1 MNQNKTATS
10 EYKGTNQLL
19 IGIVL
24 SVITFTL
31 FAQTTLNIAP
41 TMRAD
46 LGINMTSSNLAVS
59 ITSLFSGMFI
69 VVMGGISD
77 RLGRVRII
85 RVGLL
90 LSTIGSAL
98 IALSP
103 TGTAAFL
110 IPGRIIQGLS
120 AACIMPSTLA
130 LIKTYYQG
138 PDRQRAISY
147 YSMGA
152 WGGSGLT
159 SLFGG
164 FLATTIGWRW
174 IFWISIAVAI
184 LSFLFIQG
192 TPESRPTSAKS
203 HQGYDIPGIL
213 IFILGMVSLNLLIGQ
228 GASLG
233 WLSPAVLGLAAVAVI
248 ALGTFVVFERKVA
261 SPFIDFALF
270 RNQMYLGAT
279 MSNFLLNSAAGTLMV
294 TLSLVQIG
302 AGMSAFEA
310 GLLTIGYLI
319 AVLITIRIGE
329 RLLQKR
335 GPRLPMVLGS
345 AITGTGIFLLTSTF
359 LLASQY
365 RIVATIAFTLFGA
378 GLGFYATPSTDAA
391 LSTVPADQAGSAAGI
406 YKMSSSLGAALGIAI
421 SAALFTGL
429 SNGQVVFAEGLFLGR
444 VDNIAVRF
452 AAAIALLFN
461 LIAVLLAITSI
472 LVTIPPSGKPD
483 APGGSDAASR
493 KGGPSRQQAVQASSN
508 RKKPVKKTK

>member
-152 WGGSGLT
+152 WGG
-159 SLFGG
+159 F
-164 FLATTIGWRW
+164 R
-174 IFWISIAVAI
+174 V
-184 LSFLFIQG
+184 
-192 TPESRPTSAKS
+192 
-203 HQGYDIPGIL
+203 D
-213 IFILGMVSLNLLIGQ
+213 
-228 GASLG
+228 
-233 WLSPAVLGLAAVAVI
+233 VAVWRI
-248 ALGTFVVFERKVA
+248 SCYHHWLALDLLDIHRCRHPEF
-261 SPFIDFALF
+261 FI
-270 RNQMYLGAT
+270 YPGHT
-279 MSNFLLNSAAGTLMV
+279 
-294 TLSLVQIG
+294 
-302 AGMSAFEA
+302 
-310 GLLTIGYLI
+310 
-319 AVLITIRIGE
+319 
-329 RLLQKR
+329 
-335 GPRLPMVLGS
+335 
-345 AITGTGIFLLTSTF
+345 
-359 LLASQY
+359 
-365 RIVATIAFTLFGA
+365 
-378 GLGFYATPSTDAA
+378 
-391 LSTVPADQAGSAAGI
+391 
-406 YKMSSSLGAALGIAI
+406 
-421 SAALFTGL
+421 
-429 SNGQVVFAEGLFLGR
+429 
-444 VDNIAVRF
+444 
-452 AAAIALLFN
+452 
-461 LIAVLLAITSI
+461 
-472 LVTIPPSGKPD
+472 GKP
-483 APGGSDAASR
+483 ANLCQESSR
-493 KGGPSRQQAVQASSN
+493 L
-508 RKKPVKKTK
+508 

>member
-1 MNQNKTATS
+1 MKQNKTSAR
-10 EYKGTNQLL
+10 EYRGTNQLL

-24 SVITFTL
+24 AVLTFSL

-46 LGINMTSSNLAVS
+46 LGIDMTSSNLAVS
-59 ITSLFSGMFI
+59 ITALFSGMFI
-69 VVMGGISD
+69 VVLGGISD
-77 RLGRVRII
+77 RIGRVRII
-85 RVGLL
+85 RIGLM
-90 LSTIGSAL
+90 LSIIGSAL

-110 IPGRIIQGLS
+110 ILGRVIQGLS

-138 PDRQRAISY
+138 ADRQRAISY
-147 YSMGA
+147 FSMGS

-164 FLATTIGWRW
+164 LLATTIGWRW
-174 IFWISIAVAI
+174 IFWISVAAAL
-184 LSFLFIQG
+184 LSLTLIQG
-192 TPESRPTSAKS
+192 TPESRQASSGSAR
-203 HQGYDIPGIL
+203 GYDVPGIL
-213 IFILGMVSLNLLIGQ
+213 TFMLGMVALNLVIGQ

-233 WLSPAVLGLAAVAVI
+233 WISTAVIGLAVVAVA
-248 ALGTFVVFERKVA
+248 ALGAFFIIERKA
-261 SPFIDFALF
+261 SVPFIDFGLF
-270 RNQMYLGAT
+270 RNRMYRGAT
-279 MSNFLLNSAAGTLMV
+279 LSNFLLNSAAGTLMV

-302 AGMSAFEA
+302 AGMTSFEA

-319 AVLITIRIGE
+319 AILITIRIGE
-329 RLLQKR
+329 KLLQKW
-335 GPRLPMVLGS
+335 GPRRPMLLGS
-345 AITGTGIFLLTSTF
+345 TITGLGILLLTSTF

-365 RIVATIAFTLFGA
+365 RIVATIGFTLFGT

-391 LSTVPADQAGSAAGI
+391 LSTVPAEQAGSAAGI

-429 SNGQVVFAEGLFLGR
+429 TNGDIVFAEGLFLGR
-444 VDNIAVRF
+444 VDNIVVRF

-461 LIAVLLAITSI
+461 LIMVLLAISSI
-472 LVTIPPSGKPD
+472 LLTIPASGTAD
-483 APGGSDAASR
+483 ATEATA
-493 KGGPSRQQAVQASSN
+493 Q
-508 RKKPVKKTK
+508 VKKQ

>member
-1 MNQNKTATS
+1 MNQQAATR
-10 EYKGTNQLL
+10 EYSGTNKLL

-24 SVITFTL
+24 AVLTFSL

-46 LGINMTSSNLAVS
+46 LGIDMTSSNLAVS
-59 ITSLFSGMFI
+59 ITSLFSGLFI

-77 RLGRVRII
+77 RIGRLRII
-85 RVGLL
+85 RIGLL
-90 LSTIGSAL
+90 LSIVGSAL

-103 TGTAAFL
+103 VGTAAFL

-138 PDRQRAISY
+138 PDRQRAISF

-152 WGGSGLT
+152 WGGAGLT

-174 IFWISIAVAI
+174 IFWISIAIAI
-184 LSFLFIQG
+184 LSFLLVQG
-192 TPESRPTSAKS
+192 TPESRQASGQA
-203 HQGYDIPGIL
+203 HRGYDIPGIL
-213 IFILGMVSLNLLIGQ
+213 IFILGMVALNLVIGQ
-228 GASLG
+228 GATLG
-233 WLSPAVLGLAAVAVI
+233 WLSPAVFGLAAVAVI
-248 ALGTFVVFERKVA
+248 ALSVFVALERKTA
-261 SPFIDFALF
+261 APFIDFGLF
-270 RNQMYLGAT
+270 RNRMFLGAT
-279 MSNFLLNSAAGTLMV
+279 LSNFLLNSAAGTLMV

-302 AGMSAFEA
+302 AGMSSFEA

-319 AVLITIRIGE
+319 AILITIRIGE
-329 RLLQKR
+329 KLLQKWGAR
-335 GPRLPMVLGS
+335 RPMLMGS
-345 AITGTGIFLLTSTF
+345 AITGSGILLLTSTF

-421 SAALFTGL
+421 SAAIFTGL
-429 SNGQVVFAEGLFLGR
+429 TSGQVVFAEGLFLGR
-444 VDNIAVRF
+444 SDNIAVRF

-461 LIAVLLAITSI
+461 LMAVLLAITSI
-472 LVTIPPSGKPD
+472 LMTIPPQD
-483 APGGSDAASR
+483 
-493 KGGPSRQQAVQASSN
+493 
-508 RKKPVKKTK
+508 KKTSSDSADSSAR